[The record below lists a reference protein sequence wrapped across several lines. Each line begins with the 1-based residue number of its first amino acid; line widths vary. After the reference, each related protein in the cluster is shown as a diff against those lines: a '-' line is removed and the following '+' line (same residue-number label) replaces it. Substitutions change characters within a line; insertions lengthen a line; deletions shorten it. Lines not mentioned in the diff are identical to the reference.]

1 MTSFPSNFDITEFS
15 TNLQQNSYLPAE
27 VLVQHDLPHGE
38 PHLVPVLGAG
48 PGPRDAVRAARH
60 RHVAGTHASGG
71 RKQSKYCK
79 VKTVYGKAVWCC
91 ASLLSEAVRGGD
103 EDDGVAAEQHGA
115 AAVEGVVRPQQ
126 RALTRGLVTL
136 RVTA

>member
-1 MTSFPSNFDITEFS
+1 MFNSFMAMFYS
-15 TNLQQNSYLPAE
+15 A
-27 VLVQHDLPHGE
+27 
-38 PHLVPVLGAG
+38 
-48 PGPRDAVRAARH
+48 
-60 RHVAGTHASGG
+60 
-71 RKQSKYCK
+71 KC
-79 VKTVYGKAVWCC
+79 
-91 ASLLSEAVRGGD
+91 LLSEAVRGGD